1 MIVSSGVREEE
12 RERAIH
18 LRSGTYR
25 VSEVLFLNLA
35 GGGYTSVCSIFFF
48 KCKSMYDTIHIK
60 VNEESE
66 SQRRVLL
73 RMKYRDF
80 CKPEK

>member
-1 MIVSSGVREEE
+1 MIVSSGVREKE

-18 LRSGTYR
+18 LRSGAYSG
-25 VSEVLFLNLA
+25 SEVLFLNLA
-35 GGGYTSVCSIFFF
+35 GGGTQLFAVFFF
-48 KCKSMYDTIHIK
+48 KCKSIYNTIHIK

-73 RMKYRDF
+73 RMKYRNF
-80 CKPEK
+80 LKPEK

>member
-1 MIVSSGVREEE
+1 MIVSSGVREKE

-35 GGGYTSVCSIFFF
+35 GGGYTGVCSICFLNV
-48 KCKSMYDTIHIK
+48 K
-60 VNEESE
+60 VYMI
-66 SQRRVLL
+66 QFIL
-73 RMKYRDF
+73 K
-80 CKPEK
+80 